1 MKNKYVK
8 KIEFTTLEKLTKR
21 SQEHKYV
28 AQEIVLFETLKIALN
43 GIWTRVRAD
52 VLTTTPPRQPR

>member
-43 GIWTRVRAD
+43 GI
-52 VLTTTPPRQPR
+52 